1 MTEFFFSCLPF
12 LGKNLSPI
20 ADIEKSLCTTVE
32 AHLGAKKDANKSLK
46 QQKVKKNIL
55 KTLFFT

>member
-46 QQKVKKNIL
+46 QQKVKK
-55 KTLFFT
+55 KYS